1 MLLERVE
8 IVGFRGI
15 NRLSLMLEQ
24 NNVLIGENA
33 WGKSSLLDALTL
45 LLSPEFDLYHF
56 VRDDFWFPPGD
67 IQGREHHLHIILT
80 FRETEPGRHRVRR
93 FRPLQ
98 RCWVPCDDGYHRVFY
113 RLEGEL
119 AEDDSVMTLRSFIDG
134 EGEALVLEEID
145 ELARHLVRLMP
156 VLRLRDARFMR
167 RIHNGTVPHSPQ
179 IEITARQ
186 LDFLSR
192 ELVSHP
198 QNLSDGQIRQGLS
211 AMVQLLEHYF
221 AEQSSAQTRHR
232 LMRRRSHDE
241 QRSWRY
247 LDIINRMIDKPGG
260 RSHRVILLG
269 LFATL
274 LQAKGTVRLDRDA
287 RPLLLIEDPETR
299 LHPIML
305 SVAWHLLNLL
315 PLQRVTTTNSGEL
328 LSLTPVEQVCR
339 LVREST
345 RVSAWRLGPGGM
357 NAEESRRIAFHIR
370 FNRASS
376 LFARC
381 WLLVEGETET
391 WVINELARQCGHHF
405 DAEGV
410 KVIEFAQSGLKPL
423 IKFARRMGIQWH
435 VLVDGDG
442 EDSALLKRA
451 LAGMI
456 DLMPASMALLAPN
469 VNSYRRFQPGMYVPT
484 QASWGHNNRTVAL
497 RIPCGERQNHRVEYR
512 VAGADAN
519 PYLVMAAIFAGI
531 LHGLDNP
538 QLPLQEEVEGNGLEQ
553 EGLPFPIR
561 QSDAL
566 WEFMQNDHLRERLG
580 ERFCHVF
587 HACKHDELL
596 QFERLITE
604 TEIEWMLK
612 NA

>member
-1 MLLERVE
+1 MHLERVE

-80 FRETEPGRHRVRR
+80 FRENEPGYHRVRR
-93 FRPLQ
+93 FRPLSD
-98 RCWVPCDDGYHRVFY
+98 CWVPCDDGYQRIFY

-119 AEDDSVMTLRSFIDG
+119 ADDGSVMTLRSFINCQ
-134 EGEALVLEEID
+134 GEALEMQDID

-192 ELVSHP
+192 ELVNHP
-198 QNLSDGQIRQGLS
+198 QNLTDGQIREGLS

-221 AEQSSAQTRHR
+221 AEQSSAQSRNR

-269 LFATL
+269 LFSTL

-339 LVREST
+339 LVRESS

-357 NAEESRRIAFHIR
+357 NAEDSRRIAFHIR

-423 IKFARRMGIQWH
+423 IKFARRMGIEWH
-435 VLVDGDG
+435 VLVDGDEAG
-442 EDSALLKRA
+442 KKYAATVRGLLNNDNELERVHLTMLPAMDMEHFMYRQGFDDVYHRVAQIPENMPMNMRRVITKAIHRSSKPDLAIEVAMEAGRRGVDAVPTLLKKMFSRVLW
-451 LAGMI
+451 LA
-456 DLMPASMALLAPN
+456 
-469 VNSYRRFQPGMYVPT
+469 R
-484 QASWGHNNRTVAL
+484 
-497 RIPCGERQNHRVEYR
+497 
-512 VAGADAN
+512 
-519 PYLVMAAIFAGI
+519 
-531 LHGLDNP
+531 GL
-538 QLPLQEEVEGNGLEQ
+538 
-553 EGLPFPIR
+553 
-561 QSDAL
+561 S
-566 WEFMQNDHLRERLG
+566 
-580 ERFCHVF
+580 
-587 HACKHDELL
+587 
-596 QFERLITE
+596 LIH
-604 TEIEWMLK
+604 I
-612 NA
+612 

>member
-56 VRDDFWFPPGD
+56 VRDDFWFPAGD

-119 AEDDSVMTLRSFIDG
+119 ADDDSVMTLRSFIDG
-134 EGEALVLEEID
+134 EGEALVLEDID

-315 PLQRVTTTNSGEL
+315 PLQRMTTTNSGEL

-339 LVREST
+339 LVRESS

-435 VLVDGDG
+435 VLVDGDEAG
-442 EDSALLKRA
+442 KKYAATVRGLLNNDRELERDHLTALPALDMEHFMYRQGFDDVYHRVAQIPDNVPMNMRRVITKAIHRSSKPDLAIEVAMEAGRRGVDAVPTLLKKMFSRVLWLARGRA
-451 LAGMI
+451 
-456 DLMPASMALLAPN
+456 D
-469 VNSYRRFQPGMYVPT
+469 
-484 QASWGHNNRTVAL
+484 
-497 RIPCGERQNHRVEYR
+497 
-512 VAGADAN
+512 
-519 PYLVMAAIFAGI
+519 
-531 LHGLDNP
+531 
-538 QLPLQEEVEGNGLEQ
+538 
-553 EGLPFPIR
+553 
-561 QSDAL
+561 
-566 WEFMQNDHLRERLG
+566 
-580 ERFCHVF
+580 
-587 HACKHDELL
+587 
-596 QFERLITE
+596 
-604 TEIEWMLK
+604 
-612 NA
+612 

>member
-156 VLRLRDARFMR
+156 VLRLRAARFMR

-435 VLVDGDG
+435 VLVDGDEAG
-442 EDSALLKRA
+442 KKYAATVRGLLNNDRELERDHLTSLPALDMEHFMYRQGFDDVYHRVAQIPDNVPMNMRRVITKAIHRSSKPDLAIEVAMEAGRRGVDAVPTLLKKMFSRVLWLARGRA
-451 LAGMI
+451 
-456 DLMPASMALLAPN
+456 D
-469 VNSYRRFQPGMYVPT
+469 
-484 QASWGHNNRTVAL
+484 
-497 RIPCGERQNHRVEYR
+497 
-512 VAGADAN
+512 
-519 PYLVMAAIFAGI
+519 
-531 LHGLDNP
+531 
-538 QLPLQEEVEGNGLEQ
+538 
-553 EGLPFPIR
+553 
-561 QSDAL
+561 
-566 WEFMQNDHLRERLG
+566 
-580 ERFCHVF
+580 
-587 HACKHDELL
+587 
-596 QFERLITE
+596 
-604 TEIEWMLK
+604 
-612 NA
+612 

>member
-1 MLLERVE
+1 MHLERVE

-56 VRDDFWFPPGD
+56 VREDFWFPPGD

-80 FRETEPGRHRVRR
+80 FRENEPGRHRVRR
-93 FRPLQ
+93 YRPLSN
-98 RCWVPCDDGYHRVFY
+98 CWVPCDDGYQRVFY

-119 AEDDSVMTLRSFIDG
+119 ADDDSVMTLRSFING
-134 EGEALVLEEID
+134 EGEALELDDID

-192 ELVSHP
+192 ELVHHP
-198 QNLSDGQIRQGLS
+198 QNLTDGQIRQGLS

-221 AEQSSAQTRHR
+221 AEQSSAQSRHR
-232 LMRRRSHDE
+232 LMRRHSHDE

-269 LFATL
+269 LFSTL

-315 PLQRVTTTNSGEL
+315 PLQRVTTTNSCEL
-328 LSLTPVEQVCR
+328 LSLTPVEHVCR
-339 LVREST
+339 LVRESS

-357 NAEESRRIAFHIR
+357 NAEDSRRIAFHIR

-423 IKFARRMGIQWH
+423 IKFARRMGIEWH
-435 VLVDGDG
+435 VLVDGDEAG
-442 EDSALLKRA
+442 KKYAATVRGLLNDDKMLERDHLTALPAMDMEHFMYRQGFDDVYHRVAQLPINIPMNMRRVITKAIHRSSKPDLAIEVAMEAGRRGVDAIPALLKKMFSRVLWLARGRA
-451 LAGMI
+451 
-456 DLMPASMALLAPN
+456 D
-469 VNSYRRFQPGMYVPT
+469 
-484 QASWGHNNRTVAL
+484 
-497 RIPCGERQNHRVEYR
+497 
-512 VAGADAN
+512 
-519 PYLVMAAIFAGI
+519 
-531 LHGLDNP
+531 
-538 QLPLQEEVEGNGLEQ
+538 
-553 EGLPFPIR
+553 
-561 QSDAL
+561 
-566 WEFMQNDHLRERLG
+566 
-580 ERFCHVF
+580 
-587 HACKHDELL
+587 
-596 QFERLITE
+596 
-604 TEIEWMLK
+604 
-612 NA
+612 

>member
-1 MLLERVE
+1 MLLEHVE

-435 VLVDGDG
+435 VLVDGDEAG
-442 EDSALLKRA
+442 KKYAATVRGLLNNDRELERDHLTSLPALDMEHFMYRQGFDDVYHRVAQIPDNVPMNMRRVITKAIHRSSKPDLAIEVAMEAGRRGVDAVPTLLKKMFSRVLWLARGRA
-451 LAGMI
+451 
-456 DLMPASMALLAPN
+456 D
-469 VNSYRRFQPGMYVPT
+469 
-484 QASWGHNNRTVAL
+484 
-497 RIPCGERQNHRVEYR
+497 
-512 VAGADAN
+512 
-519 PYLVMAAIFAGI
+519 
-531 LHGLDNP
+531 
-538 QLPLQEEVEGNGLEQ
+538 
-553 EGLPFPIR
+553 
-561 QSDAL
+561 
-566 WEFMQNDHLRERLG
+566 
-580 ERFCHVF
+580 
-587 HACKHDELL
+587 
-596 QFERLITE
+596 
-604 TEIEWMLK
+604 
-612 NA
+612 

>member
-1 MLLERVE
+1 MHLERVE

-80 FRETEPGRHRVRR
+80 FRENEPGRHRVRR
-93 FRPLQ
+93 FRPLSD
-98 RCWVPCDDGYHRVFY
+98 CWVPCDDGYQRIFY

-119 AEDDSVMTLRSFIDG
+119 ADDGSVMTLRSFINCQ
-134 EGEALVLEEID
+134 GEALEMQDID
-145 ELARHLVRLMP
+145 NLARHLVRLMP

-186 LDFLSR
+186 LGFLSR
-192 ELVSHP
+192 ELVNHP
-198 QNLSDGQIRQGLS
+198 QNLTDGQIREGLS

-221 AEQSSAQTRHR
+221 AEQSSAQSRNR

-269 LFATL
+269 LFSTL

-339 LVREST
+339 LVRESS

-357 NAEESRRIAFHIR
+357 NAEDSRRIAFHIR

-423 IKFARRMGIQWH
+423 IKFARRMGIEWH
-435 VLVDGDG
+435 VLVDGDEAG
-442 EDSALLKRA
+442 KKYAATVRGLLNNDNELERVHLTMLPAMDMEHFMYRQGFDDVYHRVAQIPENMPMNMRRVITKAIHRSSKPDLAIEVAMEAGRRGVDAVPTLLKKMFSRVLWLARGRA
-451 LAGMI
+451 
-456 DLMPASMALLAPN
+456 D
-469 VNSYRRFQPGMYVPT
+469 
-484 QASWGHNNRTVAL
+484 
-497 RIPCGERQNHRVEYR
+497 
-512 VAGADAN
+512 
-519 PYLVMAAIFAGI
+519 
-531 LHGLDNP
+531 
-538 QLPLQEEVEGNGLEQ
+538 
-553 EGLPFPIR
+553 
-561 QSDAL
+561 
-566 WEFMQNDHLRERLG
+566 
-580 ERFCHVF
+580 
-587 HACKHDELL
+587 
-596 QFERLITE
+596 
-604 TEIEWMLK
+604 
-612 NA
+612 

>member
-98 RCWVPCDDGYHRVFY
+98 RCCVPCDDGYHRVFY

-435 VLVDGDG
+435 VLVDGDEAG
-442 EDSALLKRA
+442 KKYAATVRGLLNNDRELERDHLTSLPALDMEHFMYRQGFDDVYHRVAQIPDNVPMNMRRVITKAIHRSSKPDLAIEVAMEAGRRGVDAVPTLLKKMFSRVLWLARGRA
-451 LAGMI
+451 
-456 DLMPASMALLAPN
+456 D
-469 VNSYRRFQPGMYVPT
+469 
-484 QASWGHNNRTVAL
+484 
-497 RIPCGERQNHRVEYR
+497 
-512 VAGADAN
+512 
-519 PYLVMAAIFAGI
+519 
-531 LHGLDNP
+531 
-538 QLPLQEEVEGNGLEQ
+538 
-553 EGLPFPIR
+553 
-561 QSDAL
+561 
-566 WEFMQNDHLRERLG
+566 
-580 ERFCHVF
+580 
-587 HACKHDELL
+587 
-596 QFERLITE
+596 
-604 TEIEWMLK
+604 
-612 NA
+612 

>member
-274 LQAKGTVRLDRDA
+274 LQAKGTVHLDRDA

-435 VLVDGDG
+435 VLVDGDEAG
-442 EDSALLKRA
+442 KKYAATVRGLLNNDRELERDHLTSLPALDMEHFMYRQGFDDVYHRVAQIPDNVPMNMRRVITKAIHRSSKPDLAIEVAMEAGRRGVDAVPTLLKKMFSRVLWLARGRA
-451 LAGMI
+451 
-456 DLMPASMALLAPN
+456 D
-469 VNSYRRFQPGMYVPT
+469 
-484 QASWGHNNRTVAL
+484 
-497 RIPCGERQNHRVEYR
+497 
-512 VAGADAN
+512 
-519 PYLVMAAIFAGI
+519 
-531 LHGLDNP
+531 
-538 QLPLQEEVEGNGLEQ
+538 
-553 EGLPFPIR
+553 
-561 QSDAL
+561 
-566 WEFMQNDHLRERLG
+566 
-580 ERFCHVF
+580 
-587 HACKHDELL
+587 
-596 QFERLITE
+596 
-604 TEIEWMLK
+604 
-612 NA
+612 

>member
-45 LLSPEFDLYHF
+45 LLSPELDLYHF

-287 RPLLLIEDPETR
+287 RPLLLIEEPETR

-435 VLVDGDG
+435 VLVDGDEAG
-442 EDSALLKRA
+442 KKYAATVRGLLNNDRELERDHLTSLPALDMEHFMYRQGFDDVYHRVAQIPDNVPMNMRRVITKAIHRSSKPDLAIEVAMEAGRRGVDAVPTLLKKMFSRVLWLARGRA
-451 LAGMI
+451 
-456 DLMPASMALLAPN
+456 D
-469 VNSYRRFQPGMYVPT
+469 
-484 QASWGHNNRTVAL
+484 
-497 RIPCGERQNHRVEYR
+497 
-512 VAGADAN
+512 
-519 PYLVMAAIFAGI
+519 
-531 LHGLDNP
+531 
-538 QLPLQEEVEGNGLEQ
+538 
-553 EGLPFPIR
+553 
-561 QSDAL
+561 
-566 WEFMQNDHLRERLG
+566 
-580 ERFCHVF
+580 
-587 HACKHDELL
+587 
-596 QFERLITE
+596 
-604 TEIEWMLK
+604 
-612 NA
+612 

>member
-8 IVGFRGI
+8 IDGFRGI

-435 VLVDGDG
+435 VLVDGDEAG
-442 EDSALLKRA
+442 KKYAATVRGLLNNDRELERDHLTSLPALDMEHFMYRQGFDDVYHRVAQIPDNVPMNMRRVITKAIHRSSKPDLAIEVAMEAGRRGVDAVPTLLKKMFSRVLWLARGRA
-451 LAGMI
+451 
-456 DLMPASMALLAPN
+456 D
-469 VNSYRRFQPGMYVPT
+469 
-484 QASWGHNNRTVAL
+484 
-497 RIPCGERQNHRVEYR
+497 
-512 VAGADAN
+512 
-519 PYLVMAAIFAGI
+519 
-531 LHGLDNP
+531 
-538 QLPLQEEVEGNGLEQ
+538 
-553 EGLPFPIR
+553 
-561 QSDAL
+561 
-566 WEFMQNDHLRERLG
+566 
-580 ERFCHVF
+580 
-587 HACKHDELL
+587 
-596 QFERLITE
+596 
-604 TEIEWMLK
+604 
-612 NA
+612 

>member
-1 MLLERVE
+1 MHLERVE
-8 IVGFRGI
+8 VVGFRGI
-15 NRLSLMLEQ
+15 NRLSLLLEQ

-56 VRDDFWFPPGD
+56 VREDFWFPPGD
-67 IQGREHHLHIILT
+67 IQGRERHLHIILT
-80 FRETEPGRHRVRR
+80 FRENEPGRYRVRR
-93 FRPLQ
+93 YRPLSN
-98 RCWVPCDDGYHRVFY
+98 CWVPCDDGYQRVFY

-119 AEDDSVMTLRSFIDG
+119 ADDDSVMTLRSFIDG
-134 EGEALVLEEID
+134 KGEALALDDID

-192 ELVSHP
+192 ELVHHP
-198 QNLSDGQIRQGLS
+198 QNLTDGQIRQGLS

-221 AEQSSAQTRHR
+221 AEQSSAQSRNR
-232 LMRRRSHDE
+232 LMRRHSHDE

-269 LFATL
+269 LFSTL

-328 LSLTPVEQVCR
+328 LSLTPVEHVCR
-339 LVREST
+339 LVRESS

-357 NAEESRRIAFHIR
+357 NAEDSRRIAFHIR

-423 IKFARRMGIQWH
+423 IKFARRMGIEWH
-435 VLVDGDG
+435 VLVDGDEAG
-442 EDSALLKRA
+442 KKYAATVRGLLNDDRMLERDHLTALPAMDMEHFMYRQGFDDVYHRVAQLPMNIPMNMRRVITKAIHRSSKPDLAIEVAMEAGRRGVDAIPPLLKKMFSRVLWLARGRA
-451 LAGMI
+451 
-456 DLMPASMALLAPN
+456 D
-469 VNSYRRFQPGMYVPT
+469 
-484 QASWGHNNRTVAL
+484 
-497 RIPCGERQNHRVEYR
+497 
-512 VAGADAN
+512 
-519 PYLVMAAIFAGI
+519 
-531 LHGLDNP
+531 
-538 QLPLQEEVEGNGLEQ
+538 
-553 EGLPFPIR
+553 
-561 QSDAL
+561 
-566 WEFMQNDHLRERLG
+566 
-580 ERFCHVF
+580 
-587 HACKHDELL
+587 
-596 QFERLITE
+596 
-604 TEIEWMLK
+604 
-612 NA
+612 

>member
-119 AEDDSVMTLRSFIDG
+119 ADDDSVMTLRSFIDG
-134 EGEALVLEEID
+134 EGEAQAVEDID
-145 ELARHLVRLMP
+145 DLARHLVRLMP

-198 QNLSDGQIRQGLS
+198 QNLSDGQIREGLS

-269 LFATL
+269 LFSTL

-339 LVREST
+339 LVRESS

-357 NAEESRRIAFHIR
+357 NAEDSRRIAFHIR

-435 VLVDGDG
+435 VLVDGDEAG
-442 EDSALLKRA
+442 KKYAATVLGLLNNDRELERDHLTSLPAMDMEHFMYRQGFDDVYHRVAQIPDNVPMNMRRVITKAIHRSSKPDLAIEVAMEAGRRGVDAVPTLLKKMFSRVLWLARGRA
-451 LAGMI
+451 
-456 DLMPASMALLAPN
+456 D
-469 VNSYRRFQPGMYVPT
+469 
-484 QASWGHNNRTVAL
+484 
-497 RIPCGERQNHRVEYR
+497 
-512 VAGADAN
+512 
-519 PYLVMAAIFAGI
+519 
-531 LHGLDNP
+531 
-538 QLPLQEEVEGNGLEQ
+538 
-553 EGLPFPIR
+553 
-561 QSDAL
+561 
-566 WEFMQNDHLRERLG
+566 
-580 ERFCHVF
+580 
-587 HACKHDELL
+587 
-596 QFERLITE
+596 
-604 TEIEWMLK
+604 
-612 NA
+612 

>member
-1 MLLERVE
+1 MHLERVE

-56 VRDDFWFPPGD
+56 VREDFWFPPGD

-80 FRETEPGRHRVRR
+80 FRENEPGRHRVRR
-93 FRPLQ
+93 YRPLSS
-98 RCWVPCDDGYHRVFY
+98 CWVPCDDGYQRVFY

-119 AEDDSVMTLRSFIDG
+119 ADDDSVMTLRSFIDG
-134 EGEALVLEEID
+134 EGKALELDDID
-145 ELARHLVRLMP
+145 ELARHLVRLIP

-192 ELVSHP
+192 ELVHHP
-198 QNLSDGQIRQGLS
+198 QNLTDGQIRQGLS

-221 AEQSSAQTRHR
+221 AEQSSAQSRHR
-232 LMRRRSHDE
+232 LMRRHSHDE

-269 LFATL
+269 LFSTL

-328 LSLTPVEQVCR
+328 LSLTPVEHVCR
-339 LVREST
+339 LVRESS

-357 NAEESRRIAFHIR
+357 NAEDSRRIAFHIR

-423 IKFARRMGIQWH
+423 IKFARRMGIEWH
-435 VLVDGDG
+435 VLVDGDEAG
-442 EDSALLKRA
+442 KKYAATVRSLLNDDKMLERDHLTALPAMDMEHFMYRQGFDDVYHRVAQLPMNIPMNMRRVITKAIHRSSKPDLAIEVAMEAGRRGVDAIPALLKKMFSRVLWLARGRA
-451 LAGMI
+451 
-456 DLMPASMALLAPN
+456 D
-469 VNSYRRFQPGMYVPT
+469 
-484 QASWGHNNRTVAL
+484 
-497 RIPCGERQNHRVEYR
+497 
-512 VAGADAN
+512 
-519 PYLVMAAIFAGI
+519 
-531 LHGLDNP
+531 
-538 QLPLQEEVEGNGLEQ
+538 
-553 EGLPFPIR
+553 
-561 QSDAL
+561 
-566 WEFMQNDHLRERLG
+566 
-580 ERFCHVF
+580 
-587 HACKHDELL
+587 
-596 QFERLITE
+596 
-604 TEIEWMLK
+604 
-612 NA
+612 

>member
-45 LLSPEFDLYHF
+45 LLSPEFELYHF

-67 IQGREHHLHIILT
+67 VQGREHHLHIILT
-80 FRETEPGRHRVRR
+80 FRESEPGHHRVRR
-93 FRPLQ
+93 FRPLSDS
-98 RCWVPCDDGYHRVFY
+98 WVPCDDGYQRIFY

-119 AEDDSVMTLRSFIDG
+119 ADDGSVMTLRSFIDG
-134 EGEALVLEEID
+134 KGEALELEDID
-145 ELARHLVRLMP
+145 ELVRHLVRLMP

-167 RIHNGTVPHSPQ
+167 RIHNDSVPHSPQ

-186 LDFLSR
+186 LDYLSR

-198 QNLSDGQIRQGLS
+198 QNLTDGQIRQGLS

-221 AEQSSAQTRHR
+221 AEQSSVQSRNR
-232 LMRRRSHDE
+232 LMRRHSHDE

-269 LFATL
+269 LFSTL

-328 LSLTPVEQVCR
+328 LSLTPVEHVCR
-339 LVREST
+339 LVRESS

-357 NAEESRRIAFHIR
+357 NAEDSRRIAFHIR

-435 VLVDGDG
+435 VLVDGDEAG
-442 EDSALLKRA
+442 KKYAATVRSLLNDDRDLERDHLTTLPALDMEHFMYRQGFSDVYHRVAQLPPNVPMNLRRVITKAIHRSSKPDLAIEVAMEAGRRGVESVPALLKKMFSRVLWLARGRA
-451 LAGMI
+451 
-456 DLMPASMALLAPN
+456 D
-469 VNSYRRFQPGMYVPT
+469 
-484 QASWGHNNRTVAL
+484 
-497 RIPCGERQNHRVEYR
+497 
-512 VAGADAN
+512 
-519 PYLVMAAIFAGI
+519 
-531 LHGLDNP
+531 
-538 QLPLQEEVEGNGLEQ
+538 
-553 EGLPFPIR
+553 
-561 QSDAL
+561 
-566 WEFMQNDHLRERLG
+566 
-580 ERFCHVF
+580 
-587 HACKHDELL
+587 
-596 QFERLITE
+596 
-604 TEIEWMLK
+604 
-612 NA
+612 

>member
-1 MLLERVE
+1 MHLERVE

-56 VRDDFWFPPGD
+56 VREDFWFPPGD
-67 IQGREHHLHIILT
+67 VQGRERHLHIILT
-80 FRETEPGRHRVRR
+80 FRENEPGRHRVRR
-93 FRPLQ
+93 YRPLSN
-98 RCWVPCDDGYHRVFY
+98 CWVPCDDGYQRVFY

-119 AEDDSVMTLRSFIDG
+119 ADDDSVMTLRSFING
-134 EGEALVLEEID
+134 EGEALEVENIV

-192 ELVSHP
+192 ELVHHP
-198 QNLSDGQIRQGLS
+198 QNLTDGQIRQGLS

-221 AEQSSAQTRHR
+221 AEQSSAQSRHR
-232 LMRRRSHDE
+232 LMRRHSHDE

-269 LFATL
+269 LFSTL

-328 LSLTPVEQVCR
+328 LSLTPVEHVCR
-339 LVREST
+339 LVRESS

-357 NAEESRRIAFHIR
+357 NAEDSRRIAFHIR

-423 IKFARRMGIQWH
+423 IKFARRMGIEWH
-435 VLVDGDG
+435 VLVDGDEAG
-442 EDSALLKRA
+442 KKYAATVRSLLNDDKMLERDHLTALPAMDMEHFMYRQGFDDVYHRVAQLPMNIPMNMRRVITKAIHRSSKPDLAIEVAMEAGRRGVDAIPTLLKKMFSRVLWLARGRA
-451 LAGMI
+451 
-456 DLMPASMALLAPN
+456 D
-469 VNSYRRFQPGMYVPT
+469 
-484 QASWGHNNRTVAL
+484 
-497 RIPCGERQNHRVEYR
+497 
-512 VAGADAN
+512 
-519 PYLVMAAIFAGI
+519 
-531 LHGLDNP
+531 
-538 QLPLQEEVEGNGLEQ
+538 
-553 EGLPFPIR
+553 
-561 QSDAL
+561 
-566 WEFMQNDHLRERLG
+566 
-580 ERFCHVF
+580 
-587 HACKHDELL
+587 
-596 QFERLITE
+596 
-604 TEIEWMLK
+604 
-612 NA
+612 

>member
-33 WGKSSLLDALTL
+33 WGKSSLLDSLTL

-435 VLVDGDG
+435 VLVDGDEAG
-442 EDSALLKRA
+442 KKYAATVRGLLNNDRELERDHLTSLPALDMEHFMYRQGFDDVYHRVAQIPDNVPMNMRRVITKAIHRSSKPDLAIEVAMEAGRRGVDAVPTLLKKMFSRVLWLARGRA
-451 LAGMI
+451 
-456 DLMPASMALLAPN
+456 D
-469 VNSYRRFQPGMYVPT
+469 
-484 QASWGHNNRTVAL
+484 
-497 RIPCGERQNHRVEYR
+497 
-512 VAGADAN
+512 
-519 PYLVMAAIFAGI
+519 
-531 LHGLDNP
+531 
-538 QLPLQEEVEGNGLEQ
+538 
-553 EGLPFPIR
+553 
-561 QSDAL
+561 
-566 WEFMQNDHLRERLG
+566 
-580 ERFCHVF
+580 
-587 HACKHDELL
+587 
-596 QFERLITE
+596 
-604 TEIEWMLK
+604 
-612 NA
+612 

>member
-15 NRLSLMLEQ
+15 NRLALMLEQ

-56 VRDDFWFPPGD
+56 VRDDFWFPAGD

-119 AEDDSVMTLRSFIDG
+119 ADDDSVMTLRSFIDG
-134 EGEALVLEEID
+134 EGEALVLEDID

-315 PLQRVTTTNSGEL
+315 PLQRMTTTNSGEL

-339 LVREST
+339 LVRESS

-435 VLVDGDG
+435 VLVDGDEAG
-442 EDSALLKRA
+442 KKYAATVRGLLNNDRELERDHLTALPALDMEHFMYRQGFDDVYHRVAQIPDNVPMNMRRVITKAIHRSSKPDLAIEVAMEAGRRGVDAVPTLLKKMFSRVLWLARGRA
-451 LAGMI
+451 
-456 DLMPASMALLAPN
+456 D
-469 VNSYRRFQPGMYVPT
+469 
-484 QASWGHNNRTVAL
+484 
-497 RIPCGERQNHRVEYR
+497 
-512 VAGADAN
+512 
-519 PYLVMAAIFAGI
+519 
-531 LHGLDNP
+531 
-538 QLPLQEEVEGNGLEQ
+538 
-553 EGLPFPIR
+553 
-561 QSDAL
+561 
-566 WEFMQNDHLRERLG
+566 
-580 ERFCHVF
+580 
-587 HACKHDELL
+587 
-596 QFERLITE
+596 
-604 TEIEWMLK
+604 
-612 NA
+612 

>member
-56 VRDDFWFPPGD
+56 IRDDFWFPPGD

-80 FRETEPGRHRVRR
+80 LRETEPGRHRVRR

-287 RPLLLIEDPETR
+287 RPLLLIEEPETR

-435 VLVDGDG
+435 VLVDGDEAG
-442 EDSALLKRA
+442 KKYAATVRGLLNNDRELERDHLTSLPALDMEHFMYRQGFDDVYHRVAQIPDNVPMNMRRVITKAIHRSSKPDLAIEVAMEAGRRGVDAVPTLLKKMFSRVLWLARGRA
-451 LAGMI
+451 
-456 DLMPASMALLAPN
+456 D
-469 VNSYRRFQPGMYVPT
+469 
-484 QASWGHNNRTVAL
+484 
-497 RIPCGERQNHRVEYR
+497 
-512 VAGADAN
+512 
-519 PYLVMAAIFAGI
+519 
-531 LHGLDNP
+531 
-538 QLPLQEEVEGNGLEQ
+538 
-553 EGLPFPIR
+553 
-561 QSDAL
+561 
-566 WEFMQNDHLRERLG
+566 
-580 ERFCHVF
+580 
-587 HACKHDELL
+587 
-596 QFERLITE
+596 
-604 TEIEWMLK
+604 
-612 NA
+612 

>member
-56 VRDDFWFPPGD
+56 VRDDFWFPAGD

-119 AEDDSVMTLRSFIDG
+119 ADDDSVMTLRSFIDG
-134 EGEALVLEEID
+134 EGEALVLEDID

-328 LSLTPVEQVCR
+328 LSLTPVEHVCR
-339 LVREST
+339 LVRESA

-435 VLVDGDG
+435 VLVDGDEAG
-442 EDSALLKRA
+442 KKYAATVRGLLNNDRELERDHLTALPALDMEHFMYRQGFDDVYHRVAQIPDNVPMNMRRVITKAIHRSSKPDLAIEVAMEAGRRGVDAVPTLLKKMFSRVLWLARGRA
-451 LAGMI
+451 
-456 DLMPASMALLAPN
+456 D
-469 VNSYRRFQPGMYVPT
+469 
-484 QASWGHNNRTVAL
+484 
-497 RIPCGERQNHRVEYR
+497 
-512 VAGADAN
+512 
-519 PYLVMAAIFAGI
+519 
-531 LHGLDNP
+531 
-538 QLPLQEEVEGNGLEQ
+538 
-553 EGLPFPIR
+553 
-561 QSDAL
+561 
-566 WEFMQNDHLRERLG
+566 
-580 ERFCHVF
+580 
-587 HACKHDELL
+587 
-596 QFERLITE
+596 
-604 TEIEWMLK
+604 
-612 NA
+612 

>member
-56 VRDDFWFPPGD
+56 VRDDFWFPAGD

-119 AEDDSVMTLRSFIDG
+119 ADDDSVMTLRSFIDG
-134 EGEALVLEEID
+134 EGEALALEDID

-339 LVREST
+339 LVRESA

-435 VLVDGDG
+435 VLVDGDEAG
-442 EDSALLKRA
+442 KKYAATVRGLLNNDRELERDHLTALPALDMEHFMYRQGFDDVYHRVAQIPDNVPMNMRRVITKAIHRSSKPDLATEVAMEAGRRGVDAVPTLLKKMFSRVLWLARGRA
-451 LAGMI
+451 
-456 DLMPASMALLAPN
+456 D
-469 VNSYRRFQPGMYVPT
+469 
-484 QASWGHNNRTVAL
+484 
-497 RIPCGERQNHRVEYR
+497 
-512 VAGADAN
+512 
-519 PYLVMAAIFAGI
+519 
-531 LHGLDNP
+531 
-538 QLPLQEEVEGNGLEQ
+538 
-553 EGLPFPIR
+553 
-561 QSDAL
+561 
-566 WEFMQNDHLRERLG
+566 
-580 ERFCHVF
+580 
-587 HACKHDELL
+587 
-596 QFERLITE
+596 
-604 TEIEWMLK
+604 
-612 NA
+612 

>member
-119 AEDDSVMTLRSFIDG
+119 ADDDSVMTLRSFIDG
-134 EGEALVLEEID
+134 EGEALAVEDID
-145 ELARHLVRLMP
+145 DLARHLVRLMP

-198 QNLSDGQIRQGLS
+198 QNLSDGQIREGLS

-221 AEQSSAQTRHR
+221 AEQSNAQTRHR

-269 LFATL
+269 LFSTL

-339 LVREST
+339 LVRESS

-357 NAEESRRIAFHIR
+357 NAEDSRRIAFHIR

-435 VLVDGDG
+435 VLVDGDEAG
-442 EDSALLKRA
+442 KKYAATVLGLLNNDRELERDHLTSLPAMDMEHFMYRQGFDDVYHRVAQIPDNVPMNMRRVITKAIHRSSKPDLAIEVAMEAGRRGVDAVPTLLKKMFSRVLWLARGRA
-451 LAGMI
+451 
-456 DLMPASMALLAPN
+456 D
-469 VNSYRRFQPGMYVPT
+469 
-484 QASWGHNNRTVAL
+484 
-497 RIPCGERQNHRVEYR
+497 
-512 VAGADAN
+512 
-519 PYLVMAAIFAGI
+519 
-531 LHGLDNP
+531 
-538 QLPLQEEVEGNGLEQ
+538 
-553 EGLPFPIR
+553 
-561 QSDAL
+561 
-566 WEFMQNDHLRERLG
+566 
-580 ERFCHVF
+580 
-587 HACKHDELL
+587 
-596 QFERLITE
+596 
-604 TEIEWMLK
+604 
-612 NA
+612 

>member
-98 RCWVPCDDGYHRVFY
+98 CCWVPCDDGYHRVFY

-435 VLVDGDG
+435 VLVDGDEAG
-442 EDSALLKRA
+442 KKYAATVRGLLNNDRELERDHLTSLPALDMEHFMYRQGFDDVYHRVAQIPDNVPMNMRRVITKAIHRSSKPDLAIEVAMEAGRRGVDAVPTLLKKMFSRVLWLARGRA
-451 LAGMI
+451 
-456 DLMPASMALLAPN
+456 D
-469 VNSYRRFQPGMYVPT
+469 
-484 QASWGHNNRTVAL
+484 
-497 RIPCGERQNHRVEYR
+497 
-512 VAGADAN
+512 
-519 PYLVMAAIFAGI
+519 
-531 LHGLDNP
+531 
-538 QLPLQEEVEGNGLEQ
+538 
-553 EGLPFPIR
+553 
-561 QSDAL
+561 
-566 WEFMQNDHLRERLG
+566 
-580 ERFCHVF
+580 
-587 HACKHDELL
+587 
-596 QFERLITE
+596 
-604 TEIEWMLK
+604 
-612 NA
+612 

>member
-1 MLLERVE
+1 MHLERVE

-80 FRETEPGRHRVRR
+80 FRENEPGRHRVRR
-93 FRPLQ
+93 FRPLSD
-98 RCWVPCDDGYHRVFY
+98 CWVPCDDGYQRIFY

-119 AEDDSVMTLRSFIDG
+119 ADDGSVMTLRSFINCQ
-134 EGEALVLEEID
+134 GEALEMQDID

-192 ELVSHP
+192 ELVNHP
-198 QNLSDGQIRQGLS
+198 QNLTDGQIREGLS

-221 AEQSSAQTRHR
+221 AEQSSAQSRNR

-269 LFATL
+269 LFSTL

-339 LVREST
+339 LVRESSL
-345 RVSAWRLGPGGM
+345 VSAWRLGPGGM
-357 NAEESRRIAFHIR
+357 NAEDSRRIAFHIR

-423 IKFARRMGIQWH
+423 IKFARRMGIEWH
-435 VLVDGDG
+435 VLVDGDEAG
-442 EDSALLKRA
+442 KKYAATVRGLLNNDNELERVHLTMLPAMDMEHFMYRQGFDDVYHRVAQIPDNMPMNMRRVITKAIHRSSKPDLAIEVAMEAGRRGVDAVPTLLKKMFSRVLWLARGRA
-451 LAGMI
+451 
-456 DLMPASMALLAPN
+456 D
-469 VNSYRRFQPGMYVPT
+469 
-484 QASWGHNNRTVAL
+484 
-497 RIPCGERQNHRVEYR
+497 
-512 VAGADAN
+512 
-519 PYLVMAAIFAGI
+519 
-531 LHGLDNP
+531 
-538 QLPLQEEVEGNGLEQ
+538 
-553 EGLPFPIR
+553 
-561 QSDAL
+561 
-566 WEFMQNDHLRERLG
+566 
-580 ERFCHVF
+580 
-587 HACKHDELL
+587 
-596 QFERLITE
+596 
-604 TEIEWMLK
+604 
-612 NA
+612 